1 MDYKTAAVAIITG
14 GLGGFLFFYFLLK
27 PILHIFHKIKQF
39 IYRIIPEY
47 FKKQYSDSC
56 TRWFAPRKK
65 AYFSRRSRL
74 IVRIKKSYGMWG
86 PDYYNA
92 CTFIHS
98 IGCHS
103 GQALLFTSTQN
114 CVVYD
119 GINCGLGHSVF
130 GFPSPVP
137 LHNVIIEYNYRLC
150 SAFRNQQRAFHNQK
164 CLSG

>member
-1 MDYKTAAVAIITG
+1 MVSKFIQIVLLASVKYFLTIPYAIIIGMDYKTAAVAIITG

-86 PDYYNA
+86 LIITTPVLLSIPLGAILARRYYSHQRR
-92 CTFIHS
+92 IVLYMMGS
-98 IGCHS
+98 IMGW
-103 GQALLFTSTQN
+103 
-114 CVVYD
+114 
-119 GINCGLGHSVF
+119 GIL
-130 GFPSPVP
+130 
-137 LHNVIIEYNYRLC
+137 Y
-150 SAFRNQQRAFHNQK
+150 SAFLRLFP
-164 CLSG
+164 CIM